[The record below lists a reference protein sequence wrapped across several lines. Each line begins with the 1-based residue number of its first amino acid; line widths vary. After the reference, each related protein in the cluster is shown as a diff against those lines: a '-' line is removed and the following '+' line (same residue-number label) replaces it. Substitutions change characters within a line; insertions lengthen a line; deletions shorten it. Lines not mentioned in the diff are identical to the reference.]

1 LVNRDRVLTTNYEGD
16 ERTNKHSS
24 IDDEYSDQD
33 LEDFRPQKS
42 SDNDDNEM
50 HSFETEKYRYDSGV
64 DRVIR
69 KPKLAVVKYFPI
81 RKKF

>member
-1 LVNRDRVLTTNYEGD
+1 LVNRDRVLTANYEGD

-24 IDDEYSDQD
+24 IDNEYSDQD

-50 HSFETEKYRYDSGV
+50 HLFETEKYRYDSRV

-69 KPKLAVVKYFPI
+69 QPGLALVKYFPI
-81 RKKF
+81 